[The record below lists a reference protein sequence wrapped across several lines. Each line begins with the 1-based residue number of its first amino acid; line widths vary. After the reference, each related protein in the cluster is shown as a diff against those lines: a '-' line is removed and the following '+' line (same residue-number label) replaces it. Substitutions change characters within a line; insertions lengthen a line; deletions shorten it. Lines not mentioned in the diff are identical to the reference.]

1 MKRHIRTL
9 ALIALAA
16 AGLSGLAL
24 AQDSKMGMLN
34 SQEILE
40 KSVEGKRALAQVQ
53 AADKAAD
60 KKYADDIAKLDEQIK
75 QLQNRLST
83 QRTTLTPDA
92 AMALQTDI
100 QKKQTERQRAIED
113 ASRGFQEIQART
125 LERIQSDLIP
135 IIEQVRKDKG
145 LDLIFD
151 VVKGGAVYF
160 TPALDLT
167 AEVIKRYD
175 ALKAAPAKK

>member
-16 AGLSGLAL
+16 AGLSSLAL

-53 AADKAAD
+53 AADK
-60 KKYADDIAKLDEQIK
+60 KYADDIAKLDEQIK

-83 QRTTLTPDA
+83 QRTTLTPEA
-92 AMALQTDI
+92 AMALQTDV

-151 VVKGGAVYF
+151 VVKGGAIYF

>member
-16 AGLSGLAL
+16 AGLSSLAL

-53 AADKAAD
+53 AADK
-60 KKYADDIAKLDEQIK
+60 KYADDIAKLDEQIK

-83 QRTTLTPDA
+83 QRTTLTPEA
-92 AMALQTDI
+92 AMALQTDV

-125 LERIQSDLIP
+125 LEKIQGDLIP

-151 VVKGGAVYF
+151 VVKGGAIYF

>member
-9 ALIALAA
+9 ALVVLAA

-53 AADKAAD
+53 AADK
-60 KKYADDIAKLDEQIK
+60 KYADDIARLDDQIK

-92 AMALQTDI
+92 ALALQTDI

-113 ASRGFQEIQART
+113 ASRGFQELQART

-135 IIEQVRKDKG
+135 IIEQLRKDKG

-167 AEVIKRYD
+167 AEVVQRYD

>member
-1 MKRHIRTL
+1 MKK
-9 ALIALAA
+9 IAR
-16 AGLSGLAL
+16 LSFVVVAV
-24 AQDSKMGMLN
+24 AFAFT
-34 SQEILE
+34 I
-40 KSVEGKRALAQVQ
+40 LAQVQ
-53 AADKAAD
+53 AAD
-60 KKYADDIAKLDEQIK
+60 KKYADDIAKLDDQIK

-113 ASRGFQEIQART
+113 ASRGFQELQART

-175 ALKAAPAKK
+175 AQKAAPAKK

>member
-1 MKRHIRTL
+1 MKRHIRSL
-9 ALIALAA
+9 ALVALAA

-40 KSVEGKRALAQVQ
+40 KSVEGKRVLAQVQ
-53 AADKAAD
+53 AAD
-60 KKYADDIAKLDEQIK
+60 KKYADDIARLDDQIK

-83 QRTTLTPDA
+83 QRMTLTRRSGPGPPDRHPEEA
-92 AMALQTDI
+92 D
-100 QKKQTERQRAIED
+100 RAS
-113 ASRGFQEIQART
+113 AGHRGRLRGFQELQART
-125 LERIQSDLIP
+125 LDRVQGDLIP
-135 IIEQVRKDKG
+135 IIEQLRKDKG

-151 VVKGGAVYF
+151 VVKSGAVYF

-167 AEVIKRYD
+167 AEVIRRYD

>member
-1 MKRHIRTL
+1 MNRHIRTL
-9 ALIALAA
+9 ALVVLAA
-16 AGLSGLAL
+16 AGLSGLAF

-53 AADKAAD
+53 AADK
-60 KKYADDIAKLDEQIK
+60 KYADDIARLDEQIK
-75 QLQNRLST
+75 QLQTRLST
-83 QRTTLTPDA
+83 QRATLTPEA
-92 AMALQTDI
+92 AIALQTDV

-113 ASRGFQEIQART
+113 ASRGFQELQART

-135 IIEQVRKDKG
+135 LIEQLRKDKG

-175 ALKAAPAKK
+175 AQKAAPAKK